1 MFTALLR
8 SDSAVGAKWNVVALI
23 LRAGLAAIFLY
34 HGLDK
39 ITEGDG
45 GTAWVDRMYA
55 SQAEYTDTKPKEERY
70 KPVYLPASL
79 TFSGTQLA
87 VAWGEFLGGLAL
99 AVGLLTR
106 VAALGLIIIQVGAI
120 CVVTAPRGFHFEKGG
135 GYEYNLAL
143 LAMCLAL
150 LIMGAGAW
158 SVDHMLARR
167 RMKSREQTTTTAPP
181 VATSPLAP
189 AQPMEPIAP
198 GHQPM

>member
-1 MFTALLR
+1 MFTALRR
-8 SDSAVGAKWNVVALI
+8 SDSAVGTKWNVVALI

-39 ITEGDG
+39 ITKGDG
-45 GTAWVDRMYA
+45 GTAWVDLMYA
-55 SQAEYTDTKPKEERY
+55 GQSEYSETKPKEQRY
-70 KPVYLPASL
+70 RAVHLPAGV

-167 RMKSREQTTTTAPP
+167 RTKSRGQTTATAPSSD
-181 VATSPLAP
+181 ASPLAP

-198 GHQPM
+198 VNN

>member
-39 ITEGDG
+39 ITKGDG
-45 GTAWVDRMYA
+45 GTAWVDQMYA
-55 SQAEYTDTKPKEERY
+55 SKAEYTDSRPKEERY
-70 KPVYLPASL
+70 KPVHLPAGL

-120 CVVTAPRGFHFEKGG
+120 CVVTAPRGFRFEKGG

-158 SVDHMLARR
+158 SVDHLLARR
-167 RMKSREQTTTTAPP
+167 RMKPREQATTTALP
-181 VATSPLAP
+181 AAASPLTP
-189 AQPMEPIAP
+189 TEPMEPIAP
-198 GHQPM
+198 GQQ